1 MSFLKQTIFVRVTLA
16 SAEVA
21 KNTPSA
27 RKYSNDQIK
36 AENDHDLM
44 SILNIFQKIA
54 N

>member
-1 MSFLKQTIFVRVTLA
+1 MSFLKKTIFCSCRVTLA

-36 AENDHDLM
+36 AENDHDL
-44 SILNIFQKIA
+44 
-54 N
+54 